1 MNEFNP
7 KEFNPKW
14 FSGYAVSQ
22 LPERFQSGPHTETLS
37 AYIDAKYS
45 AHGYKRRQYIEYNPE
60 WTPEDSRD
68 RYRWVENVSKGLR
81 FVGKADKL
89 VKLGHT
95 GWYMDNFQD
104 ETVHGQVWQLPA
116 RNGEPQFIPGVNDS
130 RNPDASAIDVHSI
143 TSDKEDCARTAD
155 QMAKNWA
162 EREREYQAKQDAEN
176 RLEEIEAEIKDEYQD
191 FRRIT
196 REIRANCDAVKGVA
210 VVRELVKEKWQR
222 TKAAI
227 KKLKREA
234 KRIEDHGM
242 EYPS

>member
-14 FSGYAVSQ
+14 FSGYAVSK
-22 LPERFQSGPHTETLS
+22 LPERLQAGPHTETLS

-45 AHGYKRRQYIEYNPE
+45 AHGYKRRKYIEYNREWSPE
-60 WTPEDSRD
+60 RSGDK
-68 RYRWVENVSKGLR
+68 YRWVENVGKGLR
-81 FVGKADKL
+81 FVDRADKI
-89 VKLGHT
+89 VRIDHT
-95 GWYMDNFQD
+95 GWYVDNWQD
-104 ETVHGQVWQLPA
+104 ETVHGEVWQLPA
-116 RNGEPQFIPGVNDS
+116 RNGEPQYVPSVNDPWNNDS
-130 RNPDASAIDVHSI
+130 SSIDFYSV
-143 TSDKEDCARTAD
+143 TSNKEDCARTAD

-176 RLEEIEAEIKDEYQD
+176 RLEEIAAEIKETYQN

-222 TKAAI
+222 TKGTI
-227 KKLKREA
+227 QKLKREA
-234 KRIEDHGM
+234 KRIEENGM